1 MSPQRNKGKALA
13 VIVENGALSPRSRC
27 QALLPSHNISQ
38 ANELIVTAQGA
49 GKKLK
54 RGKRLSKGNNDSPLI
69 MKILS
74 MAKCISIQEQSA
86 KIQKERLERLQENR
100 KRRADRKI
108 IRMLNKL
115 SINPEAEKKR
125 KETMKKRSEKR
136 VGKTM
141 EMDLDLEPENAA
153 DQNK

>member
-1 MSPQRNKGKALA
+1 MSPPRNKGKALA
-13 VIVENGALSPRSRC
+13 AIVENGAWSPRFRC
-27 QALLPSHNISQ
+27 QALLPNHNISQ

-49 GKKLK
+49 GKKLT
-54 RGKRLSKGNNDSPLI
+54 RGKRLSKGKEDSFPI

-74 MAKCISIQEQSA
+74 MAKCMSVQEQSA
-86 KIQKERLERLQENR
+86 KIQKERLERLQKNQ

-125 KETMKKRSEKR
+125 KEAIKQRNEKR
-136 VGKTM
+136 VGKKM
-141 EMDLDLEPENAA
+141 EMDLDLKQENAA
-153 DQNK
+153 DQHK